1 MSDKPKRNITFGEWQ
16 DECDRHVAGAHKRD
30 CASCDPRIR
39 SVCQKH
45 DDGYFPSALNLTDPP
60 RFTEAQM
67 ALLKA
72 LYALG
77 VAELEDDPVYDQII
91 MLTPNGRIG
100 GFKNTVGI
108 SLPLHSAETL
118 DLAEMFGKDAT

>member
-1 MSDKPKRNITFGEWQ
+1 MSDKPRKEFNAEDLANACLENKDCMKCPGLFICEAF
-16 DECDRHVAGAHKRD
+16 DRVGAACPQYLD
-30 CASCDPRIR
+30 
-39 SVCQKH
+39 
-45 DDGYFPSALNLTDPP
+45 LTDPP